1 MQIVEVRLKF
11 DSRLYTLFNNKF
23 DLKKGDFVVCESA
36 VGESYGQVE
45 CVKDFHEKLPDD
57 AKNILRIA
65 NEADAKH
72 YEDVVQKSREAV
84 KTTEELVKRL
94 GLEMNVVNA
103 EYSFDLSKV
112 VIDFIAEDRVDFRD
126 LIKEL
131 VSTLKTRIELKQI
144 GIREQAK
151 IVGGIGICGRPCCCS
166 SYLKDFE
173 KVSIKMAK
181 VQGLALNPQKISGA
195 CGRLMCCLSYE
206 NEFYSDMSKN
216 MPKINSE
223 VETNDG
229 KGTVVYQNM
238 LKETVSVKFVDN
250 DGTTT
255 IKDYNL
261 KDIKF
266 KSQVKPSNETV
277 LSAKE
282 ENRKQVENKENLQ
295 KSAKNI
301 NKSTKIDQKTS
312 KSNQNPGKTSEKHN
326 NVKTQ
331 EKDAKPNKTDK
342 KVNFNQKKP
351 NRKKFHLG
359 KESK

>member
-11 DSRLYTLFNNKF
+11 DSRLYPLFNSKF
-23 DLKKGDFVVCESA
+23 DLKKGDYVVCESA
-36 VGESYGQVE
+36 VGESYGQVDS
-45 CVKDFHEKLPDD
+45 VKDFHGKLPDD

-72 YEDVVQKSREAV
+72 YEEVAQKSREAV
-84 KTTEELVKRL
+84 KITEEIVKRH

-131 VSTLKTRIELKQI
+131 VATLKTRIELKQI

-206 NEFYSDMSKN
+206 NEFYSNMSKS
-216 MPKINSE
+216 MPKVNSE
-223 VETNDG
+223 VETKDG

-250 DGTTT
+250 DGTTS

-266 KSQVKPSNETV
+266 KSQNKPTTEIVQNPVKDEDVTKKQTQNQDISKKDKKLSKDLAKNDRFSNK
-277 LSAKE
+277 KE
-282 ENRKQVENKENLQ
+282 EKY
-295 KSAKNI
+295 AKNPI
-301 NKSTKIDQKTS
+301 KSQENDTKPTK
-312 KSNQNPGKTSEKHN
+312 N
-326 NVKTQ
+326 
-331 EKDAKPNKTDK
+331 DK
-342 KVNFNQKKP
+342 KVNFKHKKT
-351 NRKKFHLG
+351 NGKKFHSNKPN
-359 KESK
+359 KE